1 MGRIGFAGGMIAP
14 ALTAVEEAQAG
25 RPTGALGALGVGA
38 AGVGTG
44 GTCFAKNGLPG
55 P

>member
-1 MGRIGFAGGMIAP
+1 MTAP

-25 RPTGALGALGVGA
+25 RPTGALGALGAGA

-44 GTCFAKNGLPG
+44 ALLARMSTRTLR
-55 P
+55 